1 MSYSVLLLTTLTLS
15 ACVSSNLAAAADDDD
30 DDGDGDGG
38 GNSTS
43 VVAGSSTWIPTSNED
58 AETPATDGGH
68 STNVSTS
75 TASSSTP
82 TIQQD
87 DVQSL
92 PTSSWA
98 DVAGDTCFRVISPV
112 LILLTTVG
120 NPLSII
126 TLQNALFRKSS
137 TSFILSALA
146 VVDMGVVYTGLLR
159 HWTDATFGVDFR
171 LMSSAACKIHIYLT
185 YLFRQVCH
193 TRKLII
199 FKEFS
204 LKKLIFLKRFFSSCH
219 RCRI

>member
-1 MSYSVLLLTTLTLS
+1 MTMSYSVMLLTTLTLS

-30 DDGDGDGG
+30 DDDDDDGSD
-38 GNSTS
+38 GNSTT
-43 VVAGSSTWIPTSNED
+43 VVAGSSTWIPTSDEG
-58 AETPATDGGH
+58 AETPATDGGN

-75 TASSSTP
+75 TASSAMQT
-82 TIQQD
+82 TQQD

-98 DVAGDTCFRVISPV
+98 DVAGDTWFRVVSPI

-126 TLQNALFRKSS
+126 TLQNPLFRQSS

-159 HWTDATFGVDFR
+159 HWTEATFGVDFR
-171 LMSSAACKIHIYLT
+171 LMSSAACKIHICLT

-193 TRKLII
+193 MQV
-199 FKEFS
+199 
-204 LKKLIFLKRFFSSCH
+204 
-219 RCRI
+219 

>member
-1 MSYSVLLLTTLTLS
+1 MTMSYSVMLLTTLTLS

-30 DDGDGDGG
+30 DDDDDDGSD
-38 GNSTS
+38 GNSTT
-43 VVAGSSTWIPTSNED
+43 VVAGSSTWIPTNDEG
-58 AETPATDGGH
+58 AETPATDGGN

-75 TASSSTP
+75 TASSAMQT
-82 TIQQD
+82 TQQD

-98 DVAGDTCFRVISPV
+98 DVAGDTWFRVISPI

-126 TLQNALFRKSS
+126 TLQNPLFRQSS

-159 HWTDATFGVDFR
+159 HWTEATFGVDFR
-171 LMSSAACKIHIYLT
+171 LMSSAACKIHICLT

-193 TRKLII
+193 IQV
-199 FKEFS
+199 
-204 LKKLIFLKRFFSSCH
+204 
-219 RCRI
+219 